1 MQLIPSYKKQLSAN
15 LLVIGNGNLDTQ
27 NRIKVYADRVKSMKL
42 QKELD
47 NSLIL
52 PNINDLQRVLNAD
65 DIQYYNMQ
73 YRPHLVQGQFKSEF
87 QHAED
92 LRKTCT
98 VDIHYDQAF
107 TRRLRSSIN
116 KREIA
121 LF

>member
-1 MQLIPSYKKQLSAN
+1 MQLIPSYKKQLSVN

-27 NRIKVYADRVKSMKL
+27 NRIKVYTDRVKSMKL

-52 PNINDLQRVLNAD
+52 PNMNDLLRVLNAD

-73 YRPHLVQGQFKSEF
+73 HRPHLVQGQFKSEF

-98 VDIHYDQAF
+98 IDIHYDQAL

>member
-27 NRIKVYADRVKSMKL
+27 NRIKVYADRVKSIKL

-47 NSLIL
+47 SSLIL
-52 PNINDLQRVLNAD
+52 PNMNDLMRVLNAD
-65 DIQYYNMQ
+65 NIQYYNMQ

-98 VDIHYDQAF
+98 VHIHYDQAF
-107 TRRLRSSIN
+107 FTKPVSLC
-116 KREIA
+116 
-121 LF
+121 L